1 MSQQAIITVA
11 VPSVPP
17 LPAHAIFAH
26 YTVEDAADV
35 SYPRSVNALNLA
47 DAVRHWVEMGTVSCD
62 LRATAYDVA
71 EDHSHIEYHTRY
83 DGRTGTWSDWSTDAD
98 DSTVPLG
105 TDAEYDAA
113 PITTELL
120 TK

>member
-1 MSQQAIITVA
+1 MSPQAIITVA

-17 LPAHAIFAH
+17 LPARAILAH

-35 SYPRSVNALNLA
+35 SYPRSVNALSLA
-47 DAVRHWVEMGTVSCD
+47 EAVRHWVEMGTVSCD
-62 LRATAYDVA
+62 LRATAYA
-71 EDHSHIEYHTRY
+71 EDADGTTEYRTKY
-83 DGRTGTWSDWSTDAD
+83 DGRTGAWSDWTTDAD

-113 PITTELL
+113 PITTELV
-120 TK
+120 TN